1 MKNDCHSSCKGVL
14 CDAKEQENESLYTRR
29 NKYFPFGDNMIYLQ
43 RISQEAKN
51 KSFKRN
57 VNSVRA

>member
-1 MKNDCHSSCKGVL
+1 MQKNKKIKVYIP
-14 CDAKEQENESLYTRR
+14 EEINTSLL
-29 NKYFPFGDNMIYLQ
+29 GDNMIYLH

-57 VNSVRA
+57 VNSARAWDVKSKC